1 MDEFKNDHPLDADI
15 NIHTDHEQL
24 EVSDSVVKYWFEIAG
39 WSTFLGFLLFFI
51 VFTIILAFMLA
62 SQDYLG
68 VGAQPGIIFS
78 VISTLV
84 VICGFYYWQMGSKI
98 RYGLSRS
105 ETHEIEHAFKY
116 QFLLYRFTGI
126 LTILCIVFVL
136 GLMGFLFYNAL
147 NPSYRY

>member
-1 MDEFKNDHPLDADI
+1 MDEFQNDHPLDADI

-24 EVSDSVVKYWFEIAG
+24 EVSDLVIKHWFEIAG
-39 WSTFLGFLLFFI
+39 WSTFLGFMLFFI

-78 VISTLV
+78 VITTLV
-84 VICGFYYWQMGSKI
+84 IICGFYYWQMGSKI

-136 GLMGFLFYNAL
+136 GLMGFVFYNAL
-147 NPSYRY
+147 NPRYNY

>member
-1 MDEFKNDHPLDADI
+1 MDAFRNDQPLDADI
-15 NIHTDHEQL
+15 NISSEQEQL
-24 EVSDSVVKYWFEIAG
+24 EVSDTIVKYWFEIAG

-51 VFTIILAFMLA
+51 VFTVILAFMLV

-68 VGAQPGIIFS
+68 VGAQPGIVFS
-78 VISTLV
+78 VITTLV
-84 VICGFYYWQMGSKI
+84 TICGFYYWQMGNKI

-126 LTILCIVFVL
+126 LTILCIVFIL
-136 GLMGFLFYNAL
+136 GLMGFVFYKAL